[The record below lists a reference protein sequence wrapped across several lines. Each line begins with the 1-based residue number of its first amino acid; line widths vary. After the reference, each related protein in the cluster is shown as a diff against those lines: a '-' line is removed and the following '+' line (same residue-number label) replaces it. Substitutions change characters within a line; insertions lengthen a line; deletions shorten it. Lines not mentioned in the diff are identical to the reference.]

1 MSRPF
6 EDVIRKAG
14 TAIDPQFAR
23 VLYAPALEKMAQ
35 GGSAERD
42 LAYGPHAR
50 HKLDVYRPL
59 ADAPAPAGGYPVL
72 IFLHGGGFLRGDK
85 ADRENFGRYFSRHGV
100 LTIVPNYRLAPES
113 HWPSGAED
121 ASSVFAWAREHAA
134 RHGGNPQRI
143 VIAGESAGAAHV
155 AAATLVKRFHPA
167 GGLRPAGIALIS
179 GVYNAGLEL
188 RARQQFGILTPDP
201 RNEAYFGED
210 LSRHA
215 SMSTVELI
223 DAEPVPML
231 ISYAELDPPQM
242 QVQSGELFAR
252 LVTRHGYA
260 PQINVVPGHN
270 HLTQVYSVNTG
281 DESLSAT
288 LLKFV
293 LDRES

>member
-1 MSRPF
+1 MSNPF
-6 EDVIRKAG
+6 EEVIRKAG
-14 TAIDPQFAR
+14 TTIDPPFAKA
-23 VLYAPALEKMAQ
+23 LYAASLEKMPP
-35 GGSAERD
+35 GGSVERD
-42 LAYGPHAR
+42 LPYGPHVR
-50 HKLDVYRPL
+50 HKLDVYHPL
-59 ADAPAPAGGYPVL
+59 SEAPAGGYPVL

-121 ASSVFAWAREHAA
+121 AAGVFAWAREHAA
-134 RHGGNPQRI
+134 SHGGNPRRI

-188 RARQQFGILTPDP
+188 RAREQFGILTPDP
-201 RNEAYFGED
+201 RNEAYFGDD

-215 SMSTVELI
+215 SMSTVDLI

-252 LVTRHGYA
+252 LVTRHGYN
-260 PQINVVPGHN
+260 PQINVVAGHN

-281 DESLSAT
+281 DESLSAR

-293 LDRES
+293 RDLDS

>member
-1 MSRPF
+1 MSNPF
-6 EDVIRKAG
+6 EEVIRKAG
-14 TAIDPQFAR
+14 TTIDPPFAKA
-23 VLYAPALEKMAQ
+23 LYAASLEKMPP
-35 GGSAERD
+35 GGSVERD

-59 ADAPAPAGGYPVL
+59 SDAPAGGYPVL

-113 HWPSGAED
+113 RWPSGAED
-121 ASSVFAWAREHAA
+121 AAGVFAWAREHATC
-134 RHGGNPQRI
+134 HGGNPQHI

-188 RARQQFGILTPDP
+188 RAREQFGILTPDP
-201 RNEAYFGED
+201 RNEAYFGDD

-215 SMSTVELI
+215 SMSTVDLI

-252 LVTRHGYA
+252 LVTRHGYN
-260 PQINVVPGHN
+260 PQINVVAGHN

-281 DESLSAT
+281 DESLSAR

-293 LDRES
+293 RDLDS